1 MSGQGRRRKPISRR
15 TLIAG
20 AAGAVGAAL
29 VRTAA
34 HAEFQSAPPPAPRPP
49 TGADPWSVPGR
60 PPSELGTRA
69 RGEQPQRLVN
79 QRFPSGSSRT
89 PLQSLDGIITPADL
103 HFERHHG
110 GVPEIDPERY
120 KLLIHGMV
128 QRPMAFSL
136 ADLKRYPSRSQ
147 ICFIEC
153 SGNGGAAYRGLRPD
167 STPQEL
173 DGLTSTSEWVGVP
186 LATLFREVGVQP
198 GATWFLAESMDAAV
212 MSRSIP
218 VEKGW
223 DDAMIAYGQNGEA
236 IRPEQGYPARL
247 MLPGWEGNAQVK
259 WLRRIDVSDRPFMTR
274 DETSKY
280 SDPLPDCTA
289 RLFSFDMDAK
299 SLITFP
305 AYPAILPEKGWW
317 EITGLAWSG
326 RGKVTRVDVS
336 TDGGHTWRAAELAGP
351 VLPKCHTRFR
361 YLWNWNGAP
370 ATLMSR
376 AKDETGYVQPT
387 LERLKAVRGE
397 ATAYHFNNIRAWRVE
412 ADGRVIFGLEG

>member
-1 MSGQGRRRKPISRR
+1 MKRISRR
-15 TLIAG
+15 TLITG

-29 VRTAA
+29 VHTAA
-34 HAEFQSAPPPAPRPP
+34 HAGVQQTAPPPVPLPTNGGDPR
-49 TGADPWSVPGR
+49 TVPGR

-69 RGEQPQRLVN
+69 PGEQPQRLVN

-89 PLQSLDGIITPADL
+89 PLQDLHGIITPSDL

-110 GVPEIDPERY
+110 GVPAIAALDY

-128 QRPMAFSL
+128 DRPMVFSL

-153 SGNGGAAYRGLRPD
+153 SGNGGAAYRGLRAA
-167 STPQEL
+167 STPQEI

-186 LATLFREVGVQP
+186 LATLFREVGVQR
-198 GATWFLAESMDAAV
+198 GAKWFLAESTDAAA

-218 VEKGW
+218 IEKGW

-299 SLITFP
+299 SIITFP
-305 AYPAILPEKGWW
+305 AYPAILPERGWW

-326 RGKVTRVDVS
+326 RGEITRVDVS
-336 TDGGHTWRAAELAGP
+336 TDGGRSWTMAELAEP

-361 YLWNWNGAP
+361 FLWNWNGAP
-370 ATLMSR
+370 AVLMSR

-387 LERLKAVRGE
+387 LERLKAVRG
-397 ATAYHFNNIRAWRVE
+397 AGTQYHFNNIRAWRVE
-412 ADGRVIFGLEG
+412 ADGQVAFGLEG